1 MIKLFVGELHPFH
14 RIALKDA
21 IKTVNSVN
29 SFDRDISVIVGTKN
43 IIKHIL
49 KLFSKDITI
58 VYFTGFG
65 RLYTD
70 FYILGRLTFKFL
82 LILIGLA
89 RVNAIFVENLDDK
102 NLIAKVISTP
112 VYHVNGSGFA
122 SEGFEIREQDLEFS
136 FGYIARF
143 SKSKFSDRIIKL
155 ALALPLNK
163 SLLIAGYDIHSNEYH
178 EQFLKIAAERPNVE
192 FIGQLMTRS
201 EISNFFNKINI
212 LLYPS
217 KREGLPQTILE
228 SLWHRTPFITTATP
242 GCMQLAEEFGGEIC
256 KPIDFEQPE
265 TLEKKSECLRK
276 PTRLF
281 DLEKYKSDVI
291 ANEYRKILVEIYDN
305 ENSK

>member
-122 SEGFEIREQDLEFS
+122 SEGFEIREQDLKFS

-143 SKSKFSDRIIKL
+143 SKASSLTDNQISISTAVKQKFANCRLRHSLQRISRTI
-155 ALALPLNK
+155 P
-163 SLLIAGYDIHSNEYH
+163 
-178 EQFLKIAAERPNVE
+178 KIAAERPNVE

-242 GCMQLAEEFGGEIC
+242 GCMQLAEEFGGRFT

-265 TLEKKSECLRK
+265 TLGKEVRMF
-276 PTRLF
+276 T
-281 DLEKYKSDVI
+281 
-291 ANEYRKILVEIYDN
+291 
-305 ENSK
+305 